1 MMRRSLDDL
10 IGKKVTLRDHEGRT
24 HDVLFPKNGTYSIL
38 GIEFPVYN
46 PIPKFIRTDR
56 GSLRSRIESY
66 YGVKIEIIKDKV
78 YKRKDE

>member
-1 MMRRSLDDL
+1 M
-10 IGKKVTLRDHEGRT
+10 
-24 HDVLFPKNGTYSIL
+24 
-38 GIEFPVYN
+38 
-46 PIPKFIRTDR
+46 IPKFIRTDR